1 MRVINEIIL
10 FLEVNH
16 KTDPRQWSTVDL
28 DNYRFSCN
36 GLQKYTGWEISKQG
50 TYNALIGQTNYYD
63 SNAISFEESHLA
75 FKRSLGEDF
84 AWGLL
89 EIFSG
94 PPKVTFTWR
103 HFGRMTDY
111 FSCPSLSGLVY
122 KVDPTN
128 RMIKI
133 FGICKATVNEQF
145 QIQDLQVFYD
155 LNQLFTQLTEIS
167 PFVKLPNS
175 HPPTAK
181 KGIEQGE
188 TNNNINPLSR
198 KTNVIIDRKSVL
210 LSNIS
215 FELICKDL
223 STFI

>member
-1 MRVINEIIL
+1 
-10 FLEVNH
+10 LE
-16 KTDPRQWSTVDL
+16 K
-28 DNYRFSCN
+28 
-36 GLQKYTGWEISKQG
+36 
-50 TYNALIGQTNYYD
+50 
-63 SNAISFEESHLA
+63 
-75 FKRSLGEDF
+75 
-84 AWGLL
+84 
-89 EIFSG
+89 
-94 PPKVTFTWR
+94 
-103 HFGRMTDY
+103 
-111 FSCPSLSGLVY
+111 
-122 KVDPTN
+122 
-128 RMIKI
+128 
-133 FGICKATVNEQF
+133 CKATVNEQF

-181 KGIEQGE
+181 KSIEQGE

-198 KTNVIIDRKSVL
+198 KANAIIDRKCVL